1 MSSSRSATDQI
12 VDRLADLLNRV
23 LGPFAAPAKPAPV
36 PVPVSPRRTA
46 ANRRTAYR

>member
-1 MSSSRSATDQI
+1 MPSNRSATDTI

-36 PVPVSPRRTA
+36 PVPVAPRRNSA
-46 ANRRTAYR
+46 ARRTSYR